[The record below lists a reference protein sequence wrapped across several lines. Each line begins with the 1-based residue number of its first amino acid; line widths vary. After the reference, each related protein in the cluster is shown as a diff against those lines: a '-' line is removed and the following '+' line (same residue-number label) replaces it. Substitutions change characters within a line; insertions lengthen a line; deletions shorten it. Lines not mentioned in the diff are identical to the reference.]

1 MVVSTVF
8 IKNEC
13 IYLYSNKYFV
23 VLWNLL
29 HVIGLSLPNEKSDV
43 TKKQNK
49 VLQIAEI
56 TI

>member
-1 MVVSTVF
+1 MLVSTVF

-23 VLWNLL
+23 VLWKFLDL
-29 HVIGLSLPNEKSDV
+29 IGLSLPNEKCDV
-43 TKKQNK
+43 IKKQNK